1 MDFANTLDFFEPVD
15 EAITIFL
22 DNISDYPTSFSAL
35 MLPLLDVVAEV
46 ANHVLVN
53 EGKLEFRDVSA
64 DGFELE
70 YEMLKIE
77 DVVVVKLT
85 TVSFDE

>member
-1 MDFANTLDFFEPVD
+1 
-15 EAITIFL
+15 
-22 DNISDYPTSFSAL
+22 

-46 ANHVLVN
+46 VNHVLVN
-53 EGKLEFRDVSA
+53 EGKLKFRDVSA

-70 YEMLKIE
+70 YEMLKVK

-85 TVSFDE
+85 TVSFETARG